1 MRDKILIVDE
11 NQTIRRTL
19 AYCLNEQGFSLV
31 ETGTATDAITIFN
44 KEHPDAVLL
53 DINLSNGASLEV
65 LREIKGHLPDTVV
78 IMIAANLLSDE
89 IFAALR
95 SGADDFIVQPINL
108 KELEARIRN
117 GIEKKSL
124 HRKVNSMPREKPKDF
139 GFDRIIGCSP
149 AMKEMLRLAH
159 KVAESEVSC
168 VLLQGESGTGKDCV
182 AKAIHNTSIRAHHPF
197 VAINCAALPSNLIES
212 ELFGYEKSA
221 FTDARMRKEGLLE
234 QADGGTIYL
243 DEIGELDI
251 NLQAKLLRALEEKV
265 FRRVGGL
272 KDVNFSARVI
282 AASNRDLKKD
292 VKAGLF
298 RLDLYYRLAVIQI
311 DIPPL
316 RERGDDVL
324 LLARHFIDSFSNR
337 LGKRHICKL
346 TAEVARDFRQYEW
359 LGNVRELRNTI
370 ERAMIF
376 EDGNMITRH
385 YLPRGIAADTVPD
398 ACSAKSA
405 KITDNGT
412 SVQFPREG
420 ISLDKVEKSF
430 LKQALARS
438 NGNVTRAARLLGITR
453 DTLRYRLKK
462 HGETINDV
470 MKTGLT
476 RVI

>member
-11 NQTIRRTL
+11 NQTVRRTL
-19 AYCLNEQGFSLV
+19 AYCLNEQGFSLM

-53 DINLSNGASLEV
+53 DINLSNGSSFDV
-65 LREIKGHLPDTVV
+65 LREIKGHHPETVV
-78 IMIAANLLSDE
+78 IMIAAKLLSDD
-89 IFAALR
+89 ISAAL
-95 SGADDFIVQPINL
+95 SAGADDFIVQPINL

-124 HRKVNSMPREKPKDF
+124 PKKVDSMRREKPKDF
-139 GFDRIIGCSP
+139 GFDRIVGRSP
-149 AMKEMLRLAH
+149 AMKDMLRLAH
-159 KVAESEVSC
+159 KVAESQVSC

-221 FTDARMRKEGLLE
+221 FTDAKLRKEGLLE

-251 NLQAKLLRALEEKV
+251 NLQAKLLRVLEENV

-272 KDVNFSARVI
+272 KDVNFNSCVI
-282 AASNRDLKKD
+282 AASNRDLKND

-298 RLDLYYRLAVIQI
+298 RLDLYYRLAVIQV

-316 RERGDDVL
+316 RDRGDDVL
-324 LLARHFIDSFSNR
+324 LLARHFINSFSNR
-337 LGKRHICKL
+337 SGKRHICEL
-346 TAEVARDFRQYEW
+346 TAEVARDFQQYQW
-359 LGNVRELRNTI
+359 LGNVRELKNAI
-370 ERAMIF
+370 ESAMIF

-385 YLPRGIAADTVPD
+385 YLPSGIAADTVAD
-398 ACSAKSA
+398 ACAKNA
-405 KITDNGT
+405 TTTDNGT

-420 ISLDKVEKSF
+420 ISLDKMEKSY

-462 HGETINDV
+462 HGETIYER
-470 MKTGLT
+470 L
-476 RVI
+476 